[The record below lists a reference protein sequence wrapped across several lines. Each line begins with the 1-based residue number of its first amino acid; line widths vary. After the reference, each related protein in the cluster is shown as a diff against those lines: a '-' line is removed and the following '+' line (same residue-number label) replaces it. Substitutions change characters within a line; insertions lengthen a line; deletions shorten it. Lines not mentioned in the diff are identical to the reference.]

1 MNGHILL
8 ITGPREA
15 GKTTLCQ
22 RCVEAARQRG
32 WRVTGIVTL
41 GEYMNGERVSLQAQ
55 CAHTGEVRT
64 LAHRQRGGGRH
75 WAFVEETL
83 EWGNRVLASAVP
95 TDLLV
100 IDELGP
106 LEWVEGRGWTAGLSA
121 VDSGLYRYA
130 LVVVRPELVEH
141 ARRRWPHATRLRLD
155 RTPSPASGWRS
166 QAPPGPFI
174 VPPQAAR

>member
-1 MNGHILL
+1 MTGRILL

-15 GKTTLCQ
+15 GKTTFCR
-22 RCVEAARQRG
+22 RCVEAARRRG

-41 GEYMNGERVSLQAQ
+41 GEYVNGERVSLQAR
-55 CAHTGEVRT
+55 CAHTGEMRT

-83 EWGNRVLASAVP
+83 EWGNSVLASAVP

-100 IDELGP
+100 IDELGL

-130 LVVVRPELVEH
+130 LVVVRPELVEQ
-141 ARRRWPHATRLRLD
+141 ARRRWPHAKLIDIPRLRKL
-155 RTPSPASGWRS
+155 RLT
-166 QAPPGPFI
+166 FI
-174 VPPQAAR
+174 VPPKAAR